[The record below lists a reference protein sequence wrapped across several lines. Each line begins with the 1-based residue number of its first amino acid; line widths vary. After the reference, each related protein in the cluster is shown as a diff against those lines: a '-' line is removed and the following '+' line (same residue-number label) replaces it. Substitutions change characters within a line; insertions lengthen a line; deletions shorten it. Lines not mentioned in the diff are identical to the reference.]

1 VAVAAP
7 APRVAPHHKWME
19 TLISFDA
26 FNCPKSMA
34 GVGQLP
40 LLISPTII
48 NVKLYHILID
58 SGVVLNLINLVA
70 FKKL

>member
-1 VAVAAP
+1 
-7 APRVAPHHKWME
+7 ME
-19 TLISFDA
+19 TSISFDA

-48 NVKLYHILID
+48 NVKLYHVLID

>member
-1 VAVAAP
+1 VAAP

-19 TLISFDA
+19 TSISFDA
-26 FNCPKSMA
+26 FHCPKSMA

-48 NVKLYHILID
+48 NVKLYHVLID